1 LKTKFIYISV
11 FIILFSS
18 CDLFQKEN
26 SRNAIAKVNEHVLFD
41 DELSENL
48 PPNLSKEDSILYV
61 KSFIDEWAKDK
72 IFLDRAKFN
81 LPLEEQERYDKMV
94 KEYRSQLFKKAY
106 LNALV
111 QKEITESI
119 DSSKVADYYASNK
132 ELFRINEHLLKL
144 RYLFVKNDLN
154 DFSKIKD
161 SFKRFNFDDQIY
173 LDNQKLKFDKAKLN
187 DSIWIK
193 SLTVFRDLRELNKEQ
208 RSRLLYEN
216 RYVEIEDSL
225 GTYFIYVKDV
235 LKPNSIAPLNYIKPT
250 IEQIL
255 KNKKELKLRSD
266 LEKQILNDAIKNNNY
281 EIFE

>member
-1 LKTKFIYISV
+1 MKNNIIYISI
-11 FIILFSS
+11 FIVLFSS
-18 CDLFQKEN
+18 CDLFNKEN
-26 SRNAIAKVNEHVLFD
+26 SRNAIARVNDHVLFD

-48 PPNLSKEDSILYV
+48 PPNLSKEDSISFV

-72 IFLDRAKFN
+72 IILDRAKFN
-81 LPLEEQERYDKMV
+81 LPLEEQKRYDKMV

-119 DSSKVADYYASNK
+119 DSSKVADYYANNK
-132 ELFRINEHLLKL
+132 DLFRINEHLLKL
-144 RYLFVKNDLN
+144 RYLYVKNDLN
-154 DFSKIKD
+154 DILKIKD
-161 SFKRFNFDDQIY
+161 SFKRFNFNDQIY

-187 DSIWIK
+187 DSIWVK

-225 GTYFIYVKDV
+225 GTFFIYVKDV
-235 LKPNSIAPLNYIKPT
+235 LKPNSIAPINYIKPT

-266 LEKQILNDAIKNNNY
+266 LEKQILNDAIKNNDY